1 MQIHHYLY
9 VKKATILILSI
20 IPILSFSQA
29 GTDIFLLDMQ
39 VKGEKITLTNPVN
52 ITHRKGYDNQPM
64 FAKDKPLLYFT
75 ADRDSAANT
84 DIEIYDYKKNT
95 ASFFT
100 TTPEN
105 EYSATLTPDGQF
117 ISCIIQRKSGAQDL
131 GKYPVKGGPAIVLID
146 QLKVGYHAWIDN
158 NRLLL
163 FVLDDSAHN
172 SLHYY
177 NLLTKEDKVIAKNPG
192 RSLYKI
198 PGQNAMSFIEKSDAK
213 TGMIKRLDIATMQI
227 TDLGTILPAQEYMAW
242 TSNGLMITS
251 DGTDLFSSDPANKSG
266 WQKISFEHHD
276 PAIRGIT
283 RLAINADQTKMAIV
297 VKE

>member
-1 MQIHHYLY
+1 MQKHNLSSI
-9 VKKATILILSI
+9 KKTVTLILCI

-29 GTDIFLLDMQ
+29 GTDIFLIDMQ
-39 VKGEKITLTNPVN
+39 VKAGKITLSNPVN

-84 DIEIYDYKKNT
+84 DIQIYNYKT
-95 ASFFT
+95 QASSFFT

-105 EYSATLTPDGQF
+105 EYSPTLTPDGKF

-131 GKYPVKGGPAIVLID
+131 GKYPVKGGPAVVLID

-158 NRLLL
+158 NQLLL

-192 RSLYKI
+192 RSLCKI
-198 PGQNAMSFIEKSDAK
+198 PGQNAMSFIEKSAAK
-213 TGMIKRLDIATMQI
+213 TGMIKRLDLATMQI
-227 TDLGTILPAQEYMAW
+227 TDIGNTLPGQEYMAW
-242 TSNGLMITS
+242 TPNGLMIMS

-266 WQKISFEHHD
+266 WQKISFEQHD